1 MEALLSNSKNGI
13 SACEAAGGLDILLA
27 FMRGAETEA
36 GVASGTRC
44 IEIMSNNIIEGAK
57 GKKGNRA
64 VLPLFFSI

>member
-27 FMRGAETEA
+27 FMRGAETKA

-57 GKKGNRA
+57 GKKR
-64 VLPLFFSI
+64 V